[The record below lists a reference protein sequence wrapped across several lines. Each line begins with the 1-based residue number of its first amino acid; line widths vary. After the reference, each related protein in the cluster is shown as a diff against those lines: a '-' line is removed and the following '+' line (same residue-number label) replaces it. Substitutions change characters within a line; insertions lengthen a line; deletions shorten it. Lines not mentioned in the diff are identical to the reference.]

1 MAFDM
6 TDSPKTPSVNKW
18 VIAMTVMVP
27 TFIEVMDISVVN
39 VSLPHIQGS
48 LNAGLDEV
56 TWVLTSYLVAN
67 AIIIPIT
74 GWLASIFG
82 RKRYLLFSVIVF
94 TGSSLLCGS
103 APSLEVLILAR
114 IFQGLGGGGLQPLS
128 QAILFESFPVAEHG
142 LAMAVFGMGVVMAPI
157 LGPVVGGFI
166 TDTWSWRWIFYI
178 NLPVGLIAITL
189 VMFFIH
195 DPLYIRRKVIQIDTW
210 GLFLLTVGIGCLQI
224 VLDKGEREDWF
235 NSRLILYLSVIAV
248 VALVLFVIVE
258 LHTEHPVVNLK
269 VFRDRSFFAGNLTMF
284 TGFGCMFGSFVLLPL
299 YAQKLMNYT
308 ALWAGLLL
316 APGGMV
322 SFIIMPIAGALLK
335 RGVNPRNLLALGL
348 ASMSYAIWLMS
359 GFNLKAG
366 FLAIAWPRMVQ
377 GLGLGLF
384 FVPLATATFMNI
396 PKEETGNASAIFN
409 LLRNLGG
416 SFGVAL
422 STTILAQRAQLHQTF
437 LVENITPYQPAFQIN
452 YQQILLW
459 LQRHHAELASSTNA
473 LALIYREVLRQ
484 ASMLAFNDTFWLLAC
499 FTLALVPLTLLFRK
513 TSPQTGLPDGVH

>member
-1 MAFDM
+1 MVSKM
-6 TDSPKTPSVNKW
+6 TDSAIRPSVNKW
-18 VIAMTVMVP
+18 IVALTVMVP

-74 GWLASIFG
+74 GWLSSVVG
-82 RKRYLLFSVIVF
+82 RKRYLLFSISVF
-94 TGSSLLCGS
+94 TGSSLLCGA
-103 APSLEVLILAR
+103 APSLEVLIVAR

-128 QAILFESFPVAEHG
+128 QAILFETFPVAEHG

-166 TDTWSWRWIFYI
+166 TDTWSWRWVFYI
-178 NLPVGLIAITL
+178 NLPVGILAISLI
-189 VMFFIH
+189 MFFVY
-195 DPLYIRRKVIQIDTW
+195 DPPYIRRKTFHIDTW
-210 GLFLLTVGIGCLQI
+210 GLFLLTIGIGCLQI

-235 NSRLILYLSVIAV
+235 NSRFIIYLTVIAAV
-248 VALVLFVIVE
+248 SLFLFIIVE
-258 LHTEHPVVNLK
+258 LRTEHPVVNLR
-269 VFRDRSFFAGNLTMF
+269 VFRDRSFLAGNLTIF

-316 APGGMV
+316 APGGMM
-322 SFIIMPIAGALLK
+322 SFMIMPVAGMLLK
-335 RGVNPRNLLALGL
+335 KGVKPRNLLAPGL
-348 ASMSYAIWLMS
+348 ATMAYAIWLMS
-359 GFNLKAG
+359 GFNLEAG

-384 FVPLATATFMNI
+384 FVPLTTATFMNI
-396 PKEETGNASAIFN
+396 PREETGNASAIFN

-422 STTILAQRAQLHQTF
+422 SATILAQRAQLHQTF
-437 LVENITPYQPAFQIN
+437 LVEKITPYQPAFQIS
-452 YQQILLW
+452 YQRILQW
-459 LQRHHAELASSTNA
+459 LQMHHAELASPNTA
-473 LALIYREVLRQ
+473 MTLIYRQVIRQ
-484 ASMLAFNDTFWLLAC
+484 ANMLAFNDTFWLLAC
-499 FTLALVPLTLLFRK
+499 FTAGLIPLTLLFRK
-513 TSPQTGLPDGVH
+513 ATVATSPPHEVH